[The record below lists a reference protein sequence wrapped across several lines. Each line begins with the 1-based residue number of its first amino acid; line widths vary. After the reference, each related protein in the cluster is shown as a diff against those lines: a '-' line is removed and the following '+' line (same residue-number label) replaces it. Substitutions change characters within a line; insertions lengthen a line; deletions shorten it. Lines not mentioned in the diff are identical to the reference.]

1 VTGVVHGTA
10 VAIGGWAA
18 LFTGKSGS
26 GKSDLALRLL
36 DRGAAL
42 IGDDYVE
49 LHDGEALLVSPA
61 KELAGKLE
69 IRGIGIVER
78 PFHEGVP
85 LRLIAELGDEGE
97 RWPPSW
103 PLRDIEGWSV
113 PLIHLQAFAAS
124 APIKIEQALH
134 SVVDARLFPV
144 RLSQVS

>member
-1 VTGVVHGTA
+1 VSHVVHGTA
-10 VAIGGWAA
+10 VAINGWAA
-18 LFTGKSGS
+18 LLTGKSGT

-49 LHDGEALLVSPA
+49 LHHEETLLVSPS

-78 PFHEGVP
+78 PYQQGIP
-85 LRLIAELGDEGE
+85 LRLMAELGHEGE
-97 RWPPSW
+97 RSPQSW
-103 PLRDIEGWSV
+103 PLQDIEGWSI
-113 PLIHLQAFAAS
+113 PLIRLQAFTAS
-124 APIKIEQALH
+124 APIKIEQALN